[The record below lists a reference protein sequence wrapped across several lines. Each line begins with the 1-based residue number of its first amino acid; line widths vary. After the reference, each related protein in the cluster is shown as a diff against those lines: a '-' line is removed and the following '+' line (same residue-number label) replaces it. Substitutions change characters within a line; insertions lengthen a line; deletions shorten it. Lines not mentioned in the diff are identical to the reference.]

1 MFSSATSLPTDPSL
15 PNAARSIR
23 LLPDLLISQIA
34 AGEVV
39 ERPAAALKELLE
51 NSLDAG
57 AREVRVDLEEGGI
70 RLIRIADDGVGMVS
84 DDLPLAL
91 TRHATSK
98 ITSLED
104 LERVAS
110 LGFRGEALASIAA
123 VSRLTLTSRRQD
135 AAHAWKLGALDGRVS
150 SPEPAALAVGTVVE
164 VRDLFF
170 NTPARRKFLKTPATE
185 YAHCDDVFTRM
196 ALAYP
201 GCAFTLAHNGKVSR
215 RYAPS
220 DWQARAL
227 SVMGEDFAEAARI
240 LDEQAGPLRLMGLA
254 SLPAYSRAGRDAQY
268 LFVNGRFVRDK
279 LLTHA
284 VREAYRDILHHD
296 RHPAY
301 VLFLEMPPELV
312 DVNVHPAKTEVRF
325 REARGMHQFVFHA
338 LQKALGARQT
348 IQGDGTAQA
357 GGASTAS
364 QSVADAG
371 LDIPEDQPRASS
383 RGASGGVLGGSV
395 FRGNAGGGGGSWAGS
410 ARQTSMSY
418 AAEPRRYYDV
428 VSHALNSESAS
439 DVTSG
444 VASELVANHADM
456 PADSADLP
464 PLGYALAQLAGV
476 YVLAQNA
483 KGLIVVDMHAAHERI
498 VYERLKTALDDR
510 RVPSQP
516 LLIPVVFAATAFEM
530 SAAVEAGSAL
540 ADLGFELAAV
550 SPTHLAVRA
559 APTLLRDADIET
571 LAREVLKD
579 LREFGISAAMTAR
592 RNELL
597 ASMACHGA
605 VRANRRLTLPE
616 MNALLRDME
625 ATERADQCNHGR
637 PTWFQLTM
645 ADLDKLFMRGK

>member
-1 MFSSATSLPTDPSL
+1 MFSSATSLPSDPSL

-227 SVMGEDFAEAARI
+227 AVMGEDFAEAARI

-348 IQGDGTAQA
+348 IQGDGAAQV

-383 RGASGGVLGGSV
+383 RGASGGVLGGSA
-395 FRGNAGGGGGSWAGS
+395 FGGNAGGGGGSWAGS

-439 DVTSG
+439 DV
-444 VASELVANHADM
+444 ASELVANYADI
-456 PADSADLP
+456 PADSSGLP

>member
-1 MFSSATSLPTDPSL
+1 MFSSATSLPSDPSL

-57 AREVRVDLEEGGI
+57 ARDVRVDLEEGGI

-227 SVMGEDFAEAARI
+227 VVMGEDFAEAARI

-301 VLFLEMPPELV
+301 VLFLEMPPEQV

-348 IQGDGTAQA
+348 IQGDGAAQV

-383 RGASGGVLGGSV
+383 RGAGSGVLGGSA
-395 FRGNAGGGGGSWAGS
+395 FGGNAGGGGGSWAGS

-428 VSHALNSESAS
+428 VSHALSSESAS
-439 DVTSG
+439 D
-444 VASELVANHADM
+444 VASELVANHADI
-456 PADSADLP
+456 PADSSGLP

-530 SAAVEAGSAL
+530 NAAVEAGSAL